1 VTFRVERSTTAATK
15 IEEFDRA
22 ICRDGGGALTSAV
35 TAGISE
41 QTLDGYSSL
50 THAVAVADA
59 GSGLANINVTVTNRA
74 GVALTT
80 SAIAEI
86 LAECVKS
93 LGMRRIEVSFLS
105 CLKYPNWRSRVA
117 HELYDKL
124 TAIQEFPDQS
134 YLIAETLMTKLGLTA
149 EQFDDQ
155 LKAEIAAGRIGI
167 ADDLPGSQRM
177 WITRR

>member
-1 VTFRVERSTTAATK
+1 
-15 IEEFDRA
+15 
-22 ICRDGGGALTSAV
+22 
-35 TAGISE
+35 
-41 QTLDGYSSL
+41 
-50 THAVAVADA
+50 
-59 GSGLANINVTVTNRA
+59 
-74 GVALTT
+74 
-80 SAIAEI
+80 
-86 LAECVKS
+86 
-93 LGMRRIEVSFLS
+93 M
-105 CLKYPNWRSRVA
+105 A

-134 YLIAETLMTKLGLTA
+134 YLIAETLMMKLGLTA